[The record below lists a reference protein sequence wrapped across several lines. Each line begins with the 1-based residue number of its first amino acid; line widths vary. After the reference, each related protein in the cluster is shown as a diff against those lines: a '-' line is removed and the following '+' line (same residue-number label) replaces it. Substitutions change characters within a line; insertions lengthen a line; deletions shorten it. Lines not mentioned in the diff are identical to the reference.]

1 MEYLV
6 NIYNLSYLGNF
17 LWRFPSKNV
26 RVHSAQK
33 YVWNQFLRLTDF
45 TKETQQ
51 LQEFSSYPLFQE
63 SHLNINGILLLQFT
77 RFSLRNGI
85 LLPKLFWPTVKKKCF
100 GDREKTRGWRP
111 RICKIFEITW
121 TIYSNT
127 ERSEQSLV
135 TESFFNLF
143 LEVSQSYKI
152 RTIVIVG
159 I

>member
-1 MEYLV
+1 MTFSECI
-6 NIYNLSYLGNF
+6 NFIYNLSYLGNF

-63 SHLNINGILLLQFT
+63 SHLIINGILLLQFT

-85 LLPKLFWPTVKKKCF
+85 LLPKLFSPAVRKNCF
-100 GDREKTRGWRP
+100 SNREKKHEIQGCRP
-111 RICKIFEITW
+111 KICQNFEITR
-121 TIYSNT
+121 TISLNS
-127 ERSEQSLV
+127 ERSEQVLV
-135 TESFFNLF
+135 TKCFFNLF
-143 LEVSQSYKI
+143 LEVSQIY
-152 RTIVIVG
+152 
-159 I
+159 

>member
-1 MEYLV
+1 MTFSECI
-6 NIYNLSYLGNF
+6 NFIYNLSYLGNF

-63 SHLNINGILLLQFT
+63 SHLIINGILLLQFT

-85 LLPKLFWPTVKKKCF
+85 LLPKLFSPAVRKNCFSNREKNMKFKAEGQKFAKILRSLEQFLWTVK
-100 GDREKTRGWRP
+100 GQ
-111 RICKIFEITW
+111 
-121 TIYSNT
+121 N
-127 ERSEQSLV
+127 
-135 TESFFNLF
+135 SFW
-143 LEVSQSYKI
+143 
-152 RTIVIVG
+152 
-159 I
+159 